1 MMEYPNKSAASVL
14 SGVRAS
20 GGCQGGLRR
29 VLCPIDI
36 SQVEAGK
43 PQLSVSWSLA
53 KRSGAELDCLF
64 VNPFYDMHAGYGPF
78 LEGAAYS
85 DIAQSVSPAD
95 LIRKDKKKMKALL
108 EDAGVPV
115 ADPLVLTECQV
126 GPVFTTVRDWM
137 SACQGASSDSMIVI
151 TKTESAGFTDFVLGS
166 LATRIIRSSNVPCL
180 VLPQG
185 RVRPGWE
192 PTTAIMGF
200 ALDSPN
206 VTEHDF
212 VATLPS
218 LGCRNVTLVHAFK
231 REPVLQAAETYRTV
245 TGRPNG
251 DLEIYN
257 LVEDNIR
264 HRLEA
269 AAEMLPPSFTERSIA
284 FEPGKPEEI
293 LYRACAAVDPQ
304 AAVLVLG
311 RSVPATELG
320 YLGSTLQHLVSAARI
335 PVLILPFGS

>member
-1 MMEYPNKSAASVL
+1 
-14 SGVRAS
+14 
-20 GGCQGGLRR
+20 
-29 VLCPIDI
+29 
-36 SQVEAGK
+36 
-43 PQLSVSWSLA
+43 
-53 KRSGAELDCLF
+53 
-64 VNPFYDMHAGYGPF
+64 
-78 LEGAAYS
+78 
-85 DIAQSVSPAD
+85 
-95 LIRKDKKKMKALL
+95 
-108 EDAGVPV
+108 
-115 ADPLVLTECQV
+115 
-126 GPVFTTVRDWM
+126 
-137 SACQGASSDSMIVI
+137 
-151 TKTESAGFTDFVLGS
+151 
-166 LATRIIRSSNVPCL
+166 
-180 VLPQG
+180 
-185 RVRPGWE
+185 
-192 PTTAIMGF
+192 
-200 ALDSPN
+200 
-206 VTEHDF
+206 
-212 VATLPS
+212 
-218 LGCRNVTLVHAFK
+218 LVHAFK